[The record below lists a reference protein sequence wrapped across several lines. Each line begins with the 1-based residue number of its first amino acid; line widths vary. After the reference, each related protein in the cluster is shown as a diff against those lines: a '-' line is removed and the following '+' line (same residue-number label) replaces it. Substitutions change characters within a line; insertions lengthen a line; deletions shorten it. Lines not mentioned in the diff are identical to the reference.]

1 MSLYIELEPFIPYL
15 HSLRKLESYLT
26 LDLKFPSKWV
36 IPKNLV
42 DEKRTVTFEVEDT
55 NFKGVSFVMEISSTE
70 LESTINRVSKII
82 KLNQEK
88 EIKEKLFKQ
97 TVEQLKKTF
106 EQTNLDKL
114 QGLYFDFASEED
126 DDTNL
131 DTYDTGESETTELAG
146 E

>member
-1 MSLYIELEPFIPYL
+1 MS
-15 HSLRKLESYLT
+15 

-42 DEKRTVTFEVEDT
+42 DEKRTVSFEVDDN
-55 NFKGVSFVMEISSTE
+55 NFKGVSFVMEITPTD
-70 LESTINRVSKII
+70 LESTLNRVSKII

-97 TVEQLKKTF
+97 TIEQLKKTF
-106 EQTNLDKL
+106 EQTDLDKL
-114 QGLYFDFASEED
+114 QSLYFDFATEEED
-126 DDTNL
+126 TSNL
-131 DTYDTGESETTELAG
+131 DVYDTGEPETTELVG